1 LQNSLFISLLQYDVG
16 SNQIIPNINGM
27 SKRVLMLSCQWITDW
42 F

>member
-1 LQNSLFISLLQYDVG
+1 VFLIYYYVNNTG
-16 SNQIIPNINGM
+16 SNQVIPNINGM